1 MIESEIPLMC
11 NLSKGV
17 MEKGAEQDRV
27 SSLRSLM
34 KTLGLSLEQ
43 AMTALEV
50 PETDR
55 LKYQTLVEKQ

>member
-1 MIESEIPLMC
+1 MC

-17 MEKGAEQDRV
+17 MEKGMEKGMKKGAEQDRV

-50 PETDR
+50 PDADR
-55 LKYQTLVEKQ
+55 LKYQSLVEEQ